1 MLRRV
6 ARVLNAHVR
15 VVFEPR
21 KKTATTRVAEKSP
34 RYQAKRRAKKNA

>member
-15 VVFEPR
+15 VVFEPG

-34 RYQAKRRAKKNA
+34 RYRTKRRAKKNT

>member
-15 VVFEPR
+15 VVFEPGR
-21 KKTATTRVAEKSP
+21 KTSSHRIAEPAGKY
-34 RYQAKRRAKKNA
+34 RAKRRR